1 MAIAHA
7 SVRREF
13 RTTVSSEMQIF
24 VRIVNGFK
32 LLTFLTNSTALIV
45 ERVLYL
51 SLLSVLMSSSF
62 FWLKGRLI

>member
-1 MAIAHA
+1 MTIAHA

-32 LLTFLTNSTALIV
+32 LLTFLTNGTALIV

>member
-1 MAIAHA
+1 MTIAHA

-13 RTTVSSEMQIF
+13 RTTASSEMEIF
-24 VRIVNGFK
+24 VRIVNGFQ
-32 LLTFLTNSTALIV
+32 LLTFLTNSIALIV